1 VDDRSE
7 FQRRLGVGERQ
18 HPYGRRVGTDKRVNV
33 IREDDGRVGGYHTHH
48 WDGSVSATVRPD
60 PIRKV
65 GNTRSPVGG

>member
-1 VDDRSE
+1 
-7 FQRRLGVGERQ
+7 
-18 HPYGRRVGTDKRVNV
+18 V